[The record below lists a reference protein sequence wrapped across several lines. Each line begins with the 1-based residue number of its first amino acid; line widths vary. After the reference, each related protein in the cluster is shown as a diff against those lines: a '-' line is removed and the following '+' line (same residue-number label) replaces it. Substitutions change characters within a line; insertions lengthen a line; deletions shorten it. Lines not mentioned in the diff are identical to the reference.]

1 MGDNWCRMNILQHL
15 NFKAAMYPNLY
26 YVFKD
31 WFGVEWKALSFLNTF
46 GLMVAM
52 GFVVAAIVI
61 TSELKRKEKQGLL
74 FPREEFIT
82 VGKPATI
89 LELLINFLTGFLF
102 AYKLIGLFF
111 NKPDEI
117 SPQAYIFSSDGNIF
131 GGIVVGLVLAF
142 LKWREKDK
150 QKLKTPEQRS
160 VRIWPHDRVGD
171 IVIISLIFGILGA
184 KLFDN
189 LENWDD
195 FIAHPIERIFSAG
208 GLTFYGGLI
217 LAGIAIVVYA
227 SKKNIKIVH
236 LVDAISIAM
245 MIAYAVGRIG
255 CQVSGDGDWGIYNSA
270 YITDANGK
278 ATEAT
283 PAQFQ
288 AQLEKYK
295 SYFLNGEVLD
305 LEAPGLRMVTDRKSE
320 SLEKVPNKSVKA
332 PSWLPTWMFAY
343 PYLQNVNKDGIK
355 IPSITDEHNRALPVP
370 VFPTPFYETVICS
383 LLFLGMWLLR
393 KKIKVAGVITG
404 LYFILNGAERFLIE
418 KIRVNNTYSLFGF
431 HPSQAEVIAA
441 ALIIFG
447 VVVIVFSRAR
457 AYSNE

>member
-1 MGDNWCRMNILQHL
+1 
-15 NFKAAMYPNLY
+15 MYPNLY

-31 WFGVEWKALSFLNTF
+31 WFGVEWKALGFLNTF

-82 VGKPATI
+82 VGKPASI

-102 AYKLIGLFF
+102 AYKLAGLFF
-111 NKPDEI
+111 NKPDDV
-117 SPQAYIFSSDGNIF
+117 SPQAYIFSSDGNLL
-131 GGIVVGLVLAF
+131 GGLAVGLILAF

-150 QKLKTPEQRS
+150 QKLKAPEQRS

-171 IVIISLIFGILGA
+171 IVIIALIFGIVGA

-195 FIAHPIERIFSAG
+195 FIAHPVDRIFSAG

-217 LAGIAIVVYA
+217 MAGLAICVYA
-227 SKKNIKIVH
+227 SRKNIKLVH
-236 LVDAISIAM
+236 LIDAVSISM

-255 CQVSGDGDWGIYNSA
+255 CQVSGDGDWGVYNSA
-270 YITDANGK
+270 YITDANGR
-278 ATEAT
+278 AVEAK
-283 PAQFQ
+283 PGEFQ

-295 SYFLNGEVLD
+295 TYFLLGEVQD
-305 LEAPGLRMVTDRKSE
+305 AATAGLVTVTDRKSE
-320 SLEKVPNKSVKA
+320 SLDKVPHKSVKA
-332 PSWLPTWMFAY
+332 PPYLPTWMFAY
-343 PYLQNVNKDGIK
+343 AYPQNVNKDGIR
-355 IPSITDEHNRALPVP
+355 IISLTDEHNRALPVP
-370 VFPTPFYETVICS
+370 VFPTPFYETVLCS
-383 LLFLGMWLLR
+383 ILFLVLWLFR
-393 KKIKVAGVITG
+393 KKIKTAGIISG
-404 LYFILNGAERFLIE
+404 LYFIFNGAERFLIE

-431 HPSQAEVIAA
+431 HPSQAQIISLS
-441 ALIIFG
+441 LIIMG
-447 VVVIVFSRAR
+447 LVIIIIAKARSDYRA
-457 AYSNE
+457 